1 MDSPGQSR
9 RRKSTSGPS
18 LVSVALVTVLIT
30 LLGIGGLALIDAFGS
45 RGSGGPVG
53 GPATTEGPGDHA
65 VSTDEG
71 PDLHF
76 ATNAVDF
83 GVVPLNTE
91 VGYTFSY
98 ANVGNEVLKIE
109 DVKVSVEEGC

>member
-1 MDSPGQSR
+1 MNNSHRSGQR
-9 RRKSTSGPS
+9 TRKNGPS
-18 LVSVALVTVLIT
+18 LLSVAAATAALTI
-30 LLGIGGLALIDAFGS
+30 LALGALALFES
-45 RGSGGPVG
+45 FRSYESGGPVG
-53 GPATTEGPGDHA
+53 GPATTEGPGNHV

-109 DVKVSVEEGC
+109 DVQVSVEEGC